1 MKVKKLFT
9 TNETILLGLRENDND
24 VFRFIY
30 KECFPIIKSLILKN
44 SGTEDDAKDVMQES
58 TIIFYEKA
66 VHNKDFVLTCDF
78 KTYIYSVSRNFW
90 LKNLRSKNKIVEL
103 VEMHSEHIAIED
115 REELI
120 SENEENISQ
129 IEKAIKALGE
139 RCKNILMLYYYNKM
153 SMKEIAMKM
162 NYTNEVNAKTQKYKC
177 LQMLKKK
184 SLKFINRN

>member
-30 KECFPIIKSLILKN
+30 KECFPIIKSLIQKN
-44 SGTEDDAKDVMQES
+44 SGSEDDAKDVMQES

-66 VHNKDFVLTCDF
+66 VRNKDFVLTCDF

-90 LKNLRSKNKIVEL
+90 LKNLRNKNKIVEL
-103 VEMHSEHIAIED
+103 VDIYTEHIAIED
-115 REELI
+115 REEQI
-120 SENEENISQ
+120 SEYEVKISQ
-129 IEKAIKALGE
+129 IEKAINNLGE
-139 RCKNILMLYYYNKM
+139 RCKKILLSYYYNKM
-153 SMKEIAMKM
+153 SMREIAEKM

-184 SLKFINRN
+184 VGEMLK